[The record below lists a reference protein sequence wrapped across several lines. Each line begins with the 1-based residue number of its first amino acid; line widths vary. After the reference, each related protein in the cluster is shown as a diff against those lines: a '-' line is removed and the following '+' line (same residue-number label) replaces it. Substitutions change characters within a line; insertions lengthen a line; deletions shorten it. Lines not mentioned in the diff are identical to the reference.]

1 MYRRNVKKWQPM
13 PEPITPPG
21 FPTDPLANIEAD
33 FDTKRLSVQG
43 ILESYHSNYD
53 ALSEAIQNA
62 VDAVEDA
69 KLDGLPEPYLI
80 EVTISLAGNWISV
93 LDTGLGMTLDQ
104 VKSAFA
110 PQVTYKQQSKRDHK
124 NLYRGYKGVGLTFL
138 AYGTDDITIHSKKQ
152 GAPITKARMQYGL
165 SWAMNE
171 VSETALLNIDT
182 SPSPLDSQARG
193 TYVKVQFSQKTHP
206 KSLAKITSHFGAWKT
221 ILRTKTAIG
230 QILLDRDSIAPF
242 KVKLTLIASDNSVKS
257 ESVEPEFLYPHTVK
271 RPSPPFRFLDLVNY
285 HKVYDE
291 VTKIPADKQ
300 RQDGVYLEWDSERIE
315 KELTEEQ
322 KKLYA
327 DQIKK
332 YTPHAYAFF
341 PYQGSVWSELNK
353 IETDVTTR
361 SYLTPG
367 LIIAVNRQRLSDNLV
382 DIRATRYS
390 GDARNIQVIIHFD
403 GVKPDY
409 GRKTIEIEAEALA
422 KDAADRIVQY
432 LAGSQRELLRPSGEE
447 NTPGQREVEK
457 NHGDWIFNVRNQA
470 TQSPLHIPPVTYV
483 STPVTEQDVIGL
495 FHQLCALG
503 VFPGIKIYA
512 TSQTKTYDC
521 LIEFD
526 CSPNELGLQYSN
538 EQHPLGLS
546 PYVLGTSKTYST
558 KPLTLEFKNNLDA
571 LIADCESQSPKA
583 FAHIDICVCWG
594 VIGDTFPGHALES
607 IVESRLDDRKFPG
620 VTHLLRRNGDAH
632 VIAVIMLKEVT
643 RLILAGQLTLPVT
656 SPAKP

>member
-1 MYRRNVKKWQPM
+1 M
-13 PEPITPPG
+13 PEPTTPEG
-21 FPTDPLANIEAD
+21 FPLDPLENVNPDI
-33 FDTKRLSVQG
+33 DTRRLSVQG

-53 ALSEAIQNA
+53 ALSEAVQNA
-62 VDAVEDA
+62 VDAIEDA
-69 KLDGLPEPYLI
+69 KLEGLKEPYLV

-104 VKSAFA
+104 VKRAFA
-110 PQVTYKQQSKRDHK
+110 PQVTYKQQSKRDQK

-138 AYGTDDITIHSKKQ
+138 AYGTDDITIHSKKE
-152 GAPITKARMQYGL
+152 GSPITKARMQYGFK
-165 SWAMNE
+165 WAMNE
-171 VSETALLNIDT
+171 VRDTALLNIDT
-182 SPSPLDSQARG
+182 SPSPLDSQPRG
-193 TYVKVQFSQKTHP
+193 TYVKVQFGPKTHP
-206 KSLAKITSHFGAWKT
+206 RSLAKITSHFGAWKT

-230 QILLDRDSIAPF
+230 QILLGRVAIAPF
-242 KVKLTLIASDNSVKS
+242 KVKLTLISSDNSVAT
-257 ESVEPEFLYPHTVK
+257 ESVEPEFLYPHMVK
-271 RPSPPFRFLDLVNY
+271 RPSPAFRFLDLVNY

-291 VTKIPADKQ
+291 VTKVPPDKQ
-300 RQDGVYLEWDSERIE
+300 RQDGIYLEWDSDRIA

-322 KKLYA
+322 QKQYA
-327 DQIKK
+327 DQLKQ

-341 PYQGSVWSELNK
+341 PFQGSVWSELNK

-382 DIRATRYS
+382 EIKATRYA

-409 GRKTIEIEAEALA
+409 GRKSVGIDAEAFA
-422 KDAADRIVQY
+422 KDAADHIAQY
-432 LAGSQRELLRPSGEE
+432 LAGDQRELLRPHGEE
-447 NTPGQREVEK
+447 NTPGQRQVEK
-457 NHGDWIFNVRNQA
+457 NHGDWLFNVRTHA
-470 TQSPLHIPPVTYV
+470 AGFPLHVPPVTFV
-483 STPVTEQDVIGL
+483 STPLTEQDVIGL

-503 VFPGIKIYA
+503 VFPGIKIYS

-526 CSPNELGLQYSN
+526 CALSESGLQYSN
-538 EQHPLGLS
+538 EQHPLGLT
-546 PYVLGTSKTYST
+546 PYVLGPLKTYST

-571 LIADCESQSPKA
+571 LVGDCDGVSPKS
-583 FAHIDICVCWG
+583 FGSIDICVCWG
-594 VIGDTFPGHALES
+594 VIGDTFPGYALER

-632 VIAVIMLKEVT
+632 VIAVIMLKDVT
-643 RLILAGQLTLPVT
+643 QLILAGQLTLPVT
-656 SPAKP
+656 SIPKL